1 MVACTVLAAGLG
13 AVGPRWLLRSAE
25 FTTSWLT
32 FAPSAGLLEQG
43 LNRLAAGLV

>member
-1 MVACTVLAAGLG
+1 MNCGGWLFNA
-13 AVGPRWLLRSAE
+13 AVGPRWVLRSAE

-32 FAPSAGLLEQG
+32 FAPSAVLLEQG

>member
-1 MVACTVLAAGLG
+1 MNYGGWLFNA
-13 AVGPRWLLRSAE
+13 AVGPRWGLRSVE

-32 FAPSAGLLEQG
+32 FATSAGLLEQG